1 MSRTPFSPSLPE
13 WDTLATLDDE
23 ALPLMGT
30 ALLVARDEY
39 PDLDPS
45 EYEARVHE
53 HVSALRPAVAAMTD
67 DAARIACI
75 NRYLF
80 GELGYSGNHDAYDDP
95 RNSYLNDVLDRRLGI
110 PLSLAIVQMEVARRL
125 DVRLEGVSFPGHFLV
140 RMPLEGGIVVM
151 DPFNG
156 GRPLGTDELKAR
168 VAGHMAGET
177 PDDRQLMRLL
187 EPASHRSIL
196 VRMLRNLSGLYRNAE
211 DWARTARVYDRILCI
226 DPGARDA
233 LKDRGLAYLSL
244 GHMAGARADLSR
256 FMSLTAAEE
265 VEPALRELLVEV
277 SGRRWSMH

>member
-1 MSRTPFSPSLPE
+1 MSRTQSSPTLPE
-13 WDTLATLDDE
+13 WNALAALADE
-23 ALPLMGT
+23 ALPLLGT

-39 PDLDPS
+39 PDLDPGA
-45 EYEARVHE
+45 YEARVHE
-53 HVSALRPAVAAMTD
+53 HVAALRPLVAAMTD

-140 RMPLEGGIVVM
+140 RMPMEGGIVVM

-156 GRPLGTDELKAR
+156 GRPLGADELKAR

-177 PDDRQLMRLL
+177 PDDGQLMRLL
-187 EPASHRSIL
+187 EPASHRAIL
-196 VRMLRNLSGLYRNAE
+196 VRMLRNLSGLYRKAE
-211 DWARTARVYDRILCI
+211 DWERTARVSDRILCV
-226 DPGARDA
+226 DPEAYDA

-265 VEPALRELLVEV
+265 VDPALRDLLVEV
-277 SGRRWSMH
+277 SGRRWPMH